1 LDRAGVLEWV
11 EDPRK
16 EVPFDI
22 LIAGYAPDYSEKVRD
37 YLTLLELQMPTE
49 ESELDLGFSDIW
61 DELNIAGML
70 TFDARKDK

>member
-1 LDRAGVLEWV
+1 
-11 EDPRK
+11 
-16 EVPFDI
+16 
-22 LIAGYAPDYSEKVRD
+22 
-37 YLTLLELQMPTE
+37 MPTE